1 MLNLMGAIPVLL
13 KQQSKYCKY
22 CKSEYVPVRQGTWYS
37 SLSREKGRNCPPLW
51 DLHPSTHPWTG
62 GRTDALPTSKAPQYI
77 CMGLAVRSAARVEG
91 VSGG

>member
-37 SLSREKGRNCPPLW
+37 SLQSAEKKGVIAHHYGTSTPP
-51 DLHPSTHPWTG
+51 
-62 GRTDALPTSKAPQYI
+62 RTPGQEAAPMRFQLPRHLSIYVWALL
-77 CMGLAVRSAARVEG
+77 CARLPGWKV
-91 VSGG
+91 